1 MRKTA
6 VTILVLVLLGLGWF
20 VWPFVGLY
28 DLARAAQSGDIERI
42 ERRVEFASLGRS
54 LSGQIVQTYARL
66 AGIPVG
72 AGSLIAGVASAVA
85 DPIVARLLT
94 RVALAE
100 LVQNGWPK
108 SALGDP
114 PVELQ
119 RPNWNALGDAWQLYA
134 NSEYGI
140 GEFRIRLPVTAP
152 REQQYRI
159 RLALS
164 GLTWKLSGIDL
175 PRDLQERVARELIK
189 QQGKPG

>member
-1 MRKTA
+1 MRKIIAT
-6 VTILVLVLLGLGWF
+6 TGILVLLWIGWSA
-20 VWPFVGLY
+20 WPFAGLY

-42 ERRVEFASLGRS
+42 EQRVDFASLGRS
-54 LSGQIVQTYARL
+54 LSGQIVQTYTRL
-66 AGIPVG
+66 AGVPANRG
-72 AGSLIAGVASAVA
+72 TLIAGLASAVA
-85 DPIVARLLT
+85 DPIIARLLT

-114 PVELQ
+114 PADLP
-119 RPNWNALGDAWQLYA
+119 RPNWNALGDVWPLYA

-140 GEFRIRLPVTAP
+140 GEFRIRLPVSAP
-152 REQQYRI
+152 RERKFRI
-159 RLALS
+159 RLALR

-175 PRDLQERVARELIK
+175 PQDLLERLARELIK